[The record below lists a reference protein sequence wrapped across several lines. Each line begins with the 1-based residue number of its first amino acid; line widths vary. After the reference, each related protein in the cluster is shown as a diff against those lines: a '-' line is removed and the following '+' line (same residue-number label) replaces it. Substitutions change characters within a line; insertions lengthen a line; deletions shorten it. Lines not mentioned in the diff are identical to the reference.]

1 MTTQRTARRF
11 RPLRATA
18 VVLAASGALVGG
30 TFTTAAVAGTAPD
43 TGAVRSAPAAPLAPG
58 VDYRDFTITASAGT
72 VHGHL
77 VSVDLHDPH
86 IAVDLLHGASVTDR
100 QPVSALADAQGA
112 VAGVNADFFNID
124 ESQHPGVPATGSSNG
139 PAIAAGHELKAAVP
153 NGQRFG
159 PALPSGT
166 STKDVI
172 GVGADRRARLDTL
185 TLEGAA
191 LTQDGTLPLAGLN
204 QYALPVGGVGAY
216 TSDWGTVSRARAA
229 CGTDTQ
235 RGAPCTT
242 DTYEVTVRHDHV
254 VARSDTPGTGAVAPG
269 SVVLLGRE
277 AGADALRAL
286 PDGAYVHVAHHLAGT
301 GRTPL
306 RFAVGG
312 FPVLRDGSPLPGLDT
327 VTAATRTAAGL
338 GDGGRRLY
346 LLALDGTA
354 ETSAGLTISEL
365 AAVLQDFGATDG
377 INLDGGGSTTLVTR
391 DPGADRVTVRN
402 HPGGGAERPVPNGVG
417 VFTRP

>member
-1 MTTQRTARRF
+1 MRRF
-11 RPLRATA
+11 RHLRATA
-18 VVLAASGALVGG
+18 AVLAASGALVGG
-30 TFTTAAVAGTAPD
+30 TLTTAAFADTTPDGGT
-43 TGAVRSAPAAPLAPG
+43 VRSAPAAPLAPG
-58 VDYRDFTITASAGT
+58 VDYRDFTVTASAGT

-77 VSVDLHDPH
+77 VSVDLRDPH
-86 IAVDLLHGASVTDR
+86 AAVDLLHGASVTDR

-112 VAGVNADFFNID
+112 VAGVNADFFNIT
-124 ESQHPGVPATGSSNG
+124 ETQHPGVAATGSSNG
-139 PAIAAGHELKAAVP
+139 PAIAAGRQLKAAVP
-153 NGQRFG
+153 DGQRFG
-159 PALPSGT
+159 PALPTGT
-166 STKDVI
+166 STRDVI
-172 GVGADRRARLDTL
+172 GVGSDGRARLDTL
-185 TLEGAA
+185 TLKGAA
-191 LTQDGTLPLAGLN
+191 LTQDGTLPLTGLN

-242 DTYEVTVRHDHV
+242 DTHEVTVRHGRII
-254 VARSDTPGTGAVAPG
+254 ARSDAPGSGAVAPG

-286 PDGAYVHVAHHLAGT
+286 PDGAHVTVVRHLDGT

-327 VTAATRTAAGL
+327 VTAATRTAAGF
-338 GDGGRRLY
+338 GDGGHRMY

-365 AAVLQDFGATDG
+365 AALLQDFGATDG
-377 INLDGGGSTTLVTR
+377 VNLDGGGSTTLVTR

-402 HPGGGAERPVPNGVG
+402 HPGGGAERPVPNGIG